1 MTEHLNT
8 YGRWK
13 NNLEVLTMSNMDDQW
28 RHTLRAAM
36 RDRHISQEQLAER
49 LGISQ
54 GAVSK
59 WLRGKAA
66 PEDSRWP
73 DIAAAV
79 GLTTVQLLFGTGTG
93 AKMRKLMSIAE
104 GLSEAELDAVIASAQ
119 VFEKHKKDGE
129 QG

>member
-1 MTEHLNT
+1 MTEKTNT
-8 YGRWK
+8 VGHWK
-13 NNLEVLTMSNMDDQW
+13 KHLEVLTMANMDDQW

-36 RDRHISQEQLAER
+36 REKHISQEQLAER
-49 LGISQ
+49 LGVTQ

-59 WLRGKAA
+59 WLLGRAS

-93 AKMRKLMSIAE
+93 AKMRKLMAIAE
-104 GLSEAELDAVIASAQ
+104 GLTEAELDAVIASAQ
-119 VFEKHKKDGE
+119 VFERHKKDGE